1 MMTTTAL
8 LHREFKMMLA
18 TIASDMES
26 RTQMERELAHLALAV
41 YDVNPEHPGIVAIV
55 NRFTKRALDA
65 S

>member
-1 MMTTTAL
+1 MITVTAL
-8 LHREFKMMLA
+8 LHDEFRRMLA
-18 TIASDMES
+18 VIAGDEE
-26 RTQMERELAHLALAV
+26 RTEMERELAQLALMV

>member
-1 MMTTTAL
+1 MNTVTAL
-8 LHREFKMMLA
+8 LHTDFRRMLA
-18 TIASDMES
+18 MIAADQD

-65 S
+65 D